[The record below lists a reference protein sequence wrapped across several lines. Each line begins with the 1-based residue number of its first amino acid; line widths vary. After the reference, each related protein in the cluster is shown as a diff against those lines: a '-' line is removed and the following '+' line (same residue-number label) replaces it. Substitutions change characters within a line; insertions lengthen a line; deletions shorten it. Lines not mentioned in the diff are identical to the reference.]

1 MNQSITAEQSD
12 SSDEI
17 DLVELVKQLWL
28 QKWLIAGC
36 TLLIAGIAAAYAFL
50 TAPVYQV
57 TAGVMPPSLSD
68 ISGYNLGRSEAK
80 LTEFTPEGVYAVY
93 KRNLLS
99 GSLKRQF
106 FDEIYLPSLSAEE
119 QSAPKDILWKHFN
132 SDFSV
137 QAPDI
142 KNNPDYYVV
151 TVEGKQP
158 EIVADWAN
166 RYVQMAAEKSENAMR
181 TNQLTEIGTKA
192 QSLSRQVDA
201 LRVTAEN
208 RRNDRIARLK
218 EALVV
223 ANAVGYDAP
232 QVTPAK
238 TSSGGELAEFMDGNL
253 IYMRGAKAINAELA
267 VLEKRTNDD
276 PFIDDLRSIQ
286 NQMDFLRK
294 VDVNPDNVSVFT
306 FDSPALV
313 PETPVAPKK
322 MLVVIIGLILGLII
336 GGALALVRVIMI
348 NYSKVRNA

>member
-1 MNQSITAEQSD
+1 
-12 SSDEI
+12 
-17 DLVELVKQLWL
+17 
-28 QKWLIAGC
+28 
-36 TLLIAGIAAAYAFL
+36 
-50 TAPVYQV
+50 
-57 TAGVMPPSLSD
+57 MPPRLSD

-106 FDEIYLPSLSAEE
+106 FDEIYLPSLSVEE

-238 TSSGGELAEFMDGNL
+238 TSSGGDLAEFMDGNL

-276 PFIDDLRSIQ
+276 PFIDNLRGIQ
-286 NQMDFLRK
+286 NQLNFLQK

-313 PETPVAPKK
+313 PETPVKPKK
-322 MLVVIIGLILGLII
+322 LIVILIAGMVGMILGATV
-336 GGALALVRVIMI
+336 AL
-348 NYSKVRNA
+348 SKLYIENRSLKI